1 MYNPY
6 QASNCLTQ
14 QSNLNQFFAECF
26 QIKVA
31 KIEEGEILKLVSHL
45 VLTQLAQNS
54 TNMKRKKKKKKK
66 KGISEG
72 CLLKLYYHHE
82 DVFFFKMNEVETT
95 SDYFHFC

>member
-45 VLTQLAQNS
+45 VLTQLAQYS
-54 TNMKRKKKKKKK
+54 TNMKKKKKKK
-66 KGISEG
+66 KNGISEG